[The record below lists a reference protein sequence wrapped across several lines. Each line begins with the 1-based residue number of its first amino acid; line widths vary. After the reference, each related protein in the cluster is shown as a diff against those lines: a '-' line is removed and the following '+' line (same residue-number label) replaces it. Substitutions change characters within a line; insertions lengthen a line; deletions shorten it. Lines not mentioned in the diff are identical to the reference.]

1 MRVGLVLQAAPSGAD
16 KIEKIKVIRF
26 AEVCTISNV
35 GTKSF
40 ANTMIQYAAE
50 KKWKKKN
57 RHYMIMLIIRLNYR
71 VWGCADCIII
81 LYNTISHNIG
91 LYRIIYPI
99 YTYIRRLVKICNVHM
114 SWFYAMSSLFF
125 CNACNWV

>member
-50 KKWKKKN
+50 KKWKKKKTD
-57 RHYMIMLIIRLNYR
+57 II
-71 VWGCADCIII
+71 W
-81 LYNTISHNIG
+81 
-91 LYRIIYPI
+91 
-99 YTYIRRLVKICNVHM
+99 
-114 SWFYAMSSLFF
+114 
-125 CNACNWV
+125 

>member
-1 MRVGLVLQAAPSGAD
+1 
-16 KIEKIKVIRF
+16 
-26 AEVCTISNV
+26 
-35 GTKSF
+35 
-40 ANTMIQYAAE
+40 
-50 KKWKKKN
+50 
-57 RHYMIMLIIRLNYR
+57 MLIIRFNYR

-114 SWFYAMSSLFF
+114 S
-125 CNACNWV
+125 

>member
-50 KKWKKKN
+50 KKWRKKQT
-57 RHYMIMLIIRLNYR
+57 
-71 VWGCADCIII
+71 
-81 LYNTISHNIG
+81 LYD
-91 LYRIIYPI
+91 
-99 YTYIRRLVKICNVHM
+99 NVDY
-114 SWFYAMSSLFF
+114 SVQL
-125 CNACNWV
+125 

>member
-1 MRVGLVLQAAPSGAD
+1 MRVGLVLQAAPSGVD

-50 KKWKKKN
+50 KK
-57 RHYMIMLIIRLNYR
+57 
-71 VWGCADCIII
+71 
-81 LYNTISHNIG
+81 
-91 LYRIIYPI
+91 
-99 YTYIRRLVKICNVHM
+99 
-114 SWFYAMSSLFF
+114 
-125 CNACNWV
+125 